1 VTHWTGSASFR
12 DLDFADDAAVL
23 FLASEII
30 RIRLDSVMRPR
41 SSSRGGGAI
50 QVTQLQLQLWRTRH
64 VAMGTQG
71 GTKPQ

>member
-41 SSSRGGGAI
+41 SSSRGGRNTSDS
-50 QVTQLQLQLWRTRH
+50 VTVTVMENEARSYGDTR
-64 VAMGTQG
+64 GN
-71 GTKPQ
+71 